1 MCIWYG
7 YLQAYCVVGAGEGQ
21 RSEGEDCNVIDQVI
35 KEGIKTVQQAI
46 ELDILEVKD
55 ILGEVKVVAQFEF
68 DRNDI

>member
-1 MCIWYG
+1 M
-7 YLQAYCVVGAGEGQ
+7 
-21 RSEGEDCNVIDQVI
+21 IDQVI